1 MRLCAGLSRVEFA
14 PLARPR
20 ATSRATDSLY
30 LFESGL
36 LVLHGSFMMEQ
47 SGEEKWS
54 ILHSDIGWLLKH
66 HYTQMGAFDLPER
79 AANITSCFSSD
90 APLPWMD
97 VDRNICPVGDLRIIL

>member
-14 PLARPR
+14 LLARPR

-30 LFESGL
+30 LFESGPL
-36 LVLHGSFMMEQ
+36 GLHGSFMMGQ

-66 HYTQMGAFDLPER
+66 HYAQMGAFDLPEELPILPVASVLMPLYR
-79 AANITSCFSSD
+79 GWMSIETF
-90 APLPWMD
+90 APSETFK
-97 VDRNICPVGDLRIIL
+97 